1 MTRFSRATLL
11 VDALAWAA
19 PAGRPSA
26 LLALGAV
33 GIVFSAMATGAALW
47 PEDQLPSVIVPIS
60 SADVLAA
67 RDRSRLRC
75 ASCGV
80 VEAIH
85 RTEAAGDLAD
95 SYEFAVRLPDGSLR
109 HSVDS
114 RPGRWQVGDRMMLIG
129 SAADPAP

>member
-1 MTRFSRATLL
+1 MTRFPRTAL
-11 VDALAWAA
+11 VAALAWTA
-19 PAGRPSA
+19 PAGRPSV
-26 LLALGAV
+26 LVALGAV

-47 PEDQLPSVIVPIS
+47 PEEDAPAVIAPIS
-60 SADVLAA
+60 STALLEA
-67 RDRSRLRC
+67 RDRARLRC
-75 ASCGV
+75 PTCGV

-85 RTEAAGDLAD
+85 RTEPAGDLAG

-129 SAADPAP
+129 SAADRTL